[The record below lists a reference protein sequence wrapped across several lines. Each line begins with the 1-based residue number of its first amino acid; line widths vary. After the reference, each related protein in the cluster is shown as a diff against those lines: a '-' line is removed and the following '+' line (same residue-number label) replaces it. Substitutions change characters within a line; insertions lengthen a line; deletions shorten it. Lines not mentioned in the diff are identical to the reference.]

1 MKKNTSWGVV
11 SDWYD
16 AVVENTEGSF
26 QSRLILPNLTRLME
40 IKEDESVLDIA
51 CGQGFFTREFK
62 KLGANV
68 SGADISSE
76 LIKIATEK
84 SKGEIDYFVTE
95 SNNLFFAKN
104 NAFDKAC
111 IVLAL
116 QNISDLDGTVKEAG
130 RILKKGGKL
139 YLVLNHPAFRVP
151 QKSDWG
157 YDDKKGV
164 QFRKVEQYLSDLM
177 IKIDMNPGEK
187 DIKNKKYTVSF
198 HRPLQTYFKVF
209 YKNNFVV
216 SKMEEWVSDKKSEK
230 GLRQKSEDKA
240 RNEIPIFM
248 FLEVIKN

>member
-1 MKKNTSWGVV
+1 MKKDTSWGGV

-16 AVVENTEGSF
+16 SVVENTEGSY

-40 IKEDESVLDIA
+40 IKEGESILDIA

-62 KLGANV
+62 KLGADV
-68 SGADISSE
+68 SGADISPE
-76 LIKIATEK
+76 LIKIGVEK
-84 SKGEIDYFVTE
+84 SGGNVNYFVAE
-95 SNNLFFAKN
+95 SNNLSFAKN
-104 NAFDKAC
+104 SVFDKAC

-116 QNISDLDGTVKEAG
+116 QNISDLEGTIKEAG

-157 YDDKKGV
+157 YDDKKAV
-164 QFRKVEQYLSDLM
+164 QFRKVEQYLSELM
-177 IKIDMNPGEK
+177 VKIDMNPGEK

-209 YKNNFVV
+209 HKNNFMV

-240 RNEIPIFM
+240 RIEIPIFM
-248 FLEVIKN
+248 FLEVIKM